1 MAYLVIV
8 GDVEDILVEVTGA
21 DNEMEARRAAFK
33 VVYGDASQPDKL
45 HHLYSPSIPDDRSVK
60 DLTEVISI
68 AHRVD
73 LSGE

>member
-1 MAYLVIV
+1 MTYLVIV
-8 GDVEDILVEVTGA
+8 GDVEDVSVEVTGA

-33 VVYGDASQPDKL
+33 FVYGDAPM
-45 HHLYSPSIPDDRSVK
+45 PDDRSVK
-60 DLTEVISI
+60 DLTEAIEI